1 MGAAFSPTVVNIYMS
16 ILLKNFLH
24 TTNQKPLLLKRYIDD
39 IFLIWPPENQDFTT
53 FVQFLN
59 SYHPNIKFT
68 ATSSSTSI
76 NFLDLTMYK
85 GQLLTINDLLDIK
98 TFQRK
103 TTSSN
108 TSTSAQTTQN
118 LLSNPLSLASAPDRS
133 KPTQKKQTITTK
145 YNY

>member
-1 MGAAFSPTVVNIYMS
+1 MGAAFFPTVANIYMS
-16 ILLKNFLH
+16 ILLKNFFH
-24 TTNQKPLLLKRYIDD
+24 TTNQKPLLLKQYIDY

-76 NFLDLTMYK
+76 NFLDLTLYK
-85 GQLLTINDLLDIK
+85 GQLLTINDLLNIK
-98 TFQRK
+98 TFQKK

-108 TSTSAQTTQN
+108 TSTSVQTTQN
-118 LLSNPLSLASAPDRS
+118 VLSNPLSLVIAPDTS
-133 KPTQKKQTITTK
+133 EPTQTKQIITTK

>member
-1 MGAAFSPTVVNIYMS
+1 MGAAFSSIVTNMF
-16 ILLKNFLH
+16 ILLKNFLC

-39 IFLIWPPENQDFTT
+39 FFLIWPPGNQDFTT
-53 FVQFLN
+53 FVQSLN

-76 NFLDLTMYK
+76 NFLDLTIYK
-85 GQLLTINDLLDIK
+85 GQLLTINDLLNIK
-98 TFQRK
+98 TFQKK
-103 TTSSN
+103 TTSTN

-118 LLSNPLSLASAPDRS
+118 LLSNPLSLASAPDMS
-133 KPTQKKQTITTK
+133 ELTQKKQTITTK

>member
-1 MGAAFSPTVVNIYMS
+1 MGAAFSPTVANIYMS

-24 TTNQKPLLLKRYIDD
+24 TTNPKPLLLKRYIDD

-98 TFQRK
+98 TFQK
-103 TTSSN
+103 KTSSN

-118 LLSNPLSLASAPDRS
+118 LLSNPLSLASAPDTS
-133 KPTQKKQTITTK
+133 EPTQKKQTITTK